1 MQQQRSMRPPRQGEI
16 IAEGDAQGLVEQCL
30 DQAGSSRASDVHFE
44 PQADKFL
51 IRFRVDGSLQVWK
64 EMPLGA
70 HSQIV
75 ARLKVMASMD
85 ISEKRM
91 PQDGRFTRNTAGG
104 LRDYRIS
111 TTPMMEGEKA
121 VVRVLHEDLSKLT
134 IHSIGYTEHNLREY
148 SQLLQKPHGLLL
160 HCGPTGSGKTT
171 ALYASINGLSQ
182 TWRNVSTIEDPV
194 EGRLN
199 GVNQAQVNPEIGL
212 TFASVLRAY
221 LRQDCDVIL
230 VGEIRDPETAQLA
243 VQASLTGHLV
253 LGTLHTNSAAG
264 AVSRLMDMGVPNFF
278 LAAGLIGVVSQRL
291 VRRLCNECRQ
301 PIKPTA
307 DQIRQYNLDPNLP
320 LQQATGCRKCANQGY
335 RGRIGIQEVL
345 VVTPQIREAIQQNP
359 SEGQLQE
366 LALRGGMVNMF
377 RDGVSK
383 AAAGVTTVEEIYN
396 TIVAERL

>member
-1 MQQQRSMRPPRQGEI
+1 MRPRRPSQEI
-16 IAEGDAQGLVEQCL
+16 IADGDAQGLVEQCL
-30 DQAGSSRASDVHFE
+30 DQAGQQRASDVHFE
-44 PQADKFL
+44 PQATKFL
-51 IRFRVDGSLQVWK
+51 IRFRVDGALQVWK
-64 EMPLGA
+64 EMPLQA
-70 HSQIV
+70 HAQIV
-75 ARLKVMASMD
+75 ARLKVMAKMD

-91 PQDGRFTRNTAGG
+91 PQDGRFTRTTTHG

-134 IHSIGYTEHNLREY
+134 INSIGYTEHNLRQY

-182 TWRNVSTIEDPV
+182 SWRNISTIEDPV

-212 TFASVLRAY
+212 SFASVLRAY

-291 VRRLCNECRQ
+291 VRRLCNECKQ
-301 PIKPTA
+301 PIKPS
-307 DQIRQYNLDPNLP
+307 DEQVRQYNLDPNLP
-320 LQQATGCRKCANQGY
+320 LQQAGGCRKCNNQGY
-335 RGRIGIQEVL
+335 RGRIGIQEIL
-345 VVTPQIREAIQQNP
+345 VVNPQIREAIQGTP
-359 SEGQLQE
+359 SEAQLQD
-366 LALRGGMVNMF
+366 LALRSGMVNMF

>member
-1 MQQQRSMRPPRQGEI
+1 MEV
-16 IAEGDAQGLVEQCL
+16 DAQGLVEQCL
-30 DQAGSSRASDVHFE
+30 DEAGLKRASDVHFE
-44 PQADKFL
+44 PQLDKFV
-51 IRFRVDGSLQVWK
+51 IRFRVDGSLKVWR
-64 EMPLGA
+64 ELPLAA
-70 HSQIV
+70 HAQIV
-75 ARLKVMASMD
+75 ARLKVMATLD
-85 ISEKRM
+85 ISEKRL
-91 PQDGRFTRNTAGG
+91 PQDGRFTRQTKTG

-134 IHSIGYTEHNLREY
+134 TASIGYTEHNHRIY
-148 SQLLQKPHGLLL
+148 SQLLEKPHGLLL

-171 ALYASINGLSQ
+171 ALYAAINGLSQ
-182 TWRNVSTIEDPV
+182 SWRNISTIEDPV
-194 EGRLN
+194 EGRLP

-212 TFASVLRAY
+212 TFATVLRAY
-221 LRQDCDVIL
+221 LRQDCDIIL

-291 VRRLCNECRQ
+291 VRRLCNECR
-301 PIKPTA
+301 KPVEPTKE
-307 DQIRQYNLDPNLP
+307 QVQQYNLDPKLP
-320 LQQATGCRKCANQGY
+320 LQQPVGCRKCGNLGF

-345 VVTPQIREAIQQNP
+345 VVTPKIREAIQNDP
-359 SEGQLQE
+359 SEAQLQE

-383 AAAGVTTVEEIYN
+383 AAAGVTTVDEIYK